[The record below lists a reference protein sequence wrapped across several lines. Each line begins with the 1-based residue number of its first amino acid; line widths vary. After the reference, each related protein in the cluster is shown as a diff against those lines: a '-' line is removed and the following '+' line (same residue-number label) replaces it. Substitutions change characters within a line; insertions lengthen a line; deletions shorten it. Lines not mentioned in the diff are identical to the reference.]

1 MHFTVLFLIIRAPKF
16 LLIFAPYYV
25 HNSNIAGLTQLEDIS
40 MINST
45 NTLNIDG
52 TKLNNEEINRILDF
66 DKQDTFTRWVVRP
79 IAALTVVGLMVAGF
93 FASAFFIA
101 ISLAL
106 VPFIALSAW
115 ALKKKMERDAAAAD
129 PVVDTQSD
137 SRVDATETAATEAN

>member
-1 MHFTVLFLIIRAPKF
+1 
-16 LLIFAPYYV
+16 
-25 HNSNIAGLTQLEDIS
+25 

-52 TKLNNEEINRILDF
+52 TKLNNEEIKRILDF
-66 DKQDTFTRWVVRP
+66 NKQDTFTRWVVRP
-79 IAALTVVGLMVAGF
+79 IAVLTVAGLMVAGF

-101 ISLAL
+101 VSLAL

-115 ALKKKMERDAAAAD
+115 AMKKKMERDLAAAD

-137 SRVDATETAATEAN
+137 TRVDETDTTATEANPA